1 VRAVGID
8 PGERRIGV
16 AVSDA
21 SGLLASPHSIIERS
35 GDRERDLAQI
45 ADVVRE
51 VGGEI
56 VVVGVPVSLDGRRS
70 GEGVERAA
78 AEAKR
83 LGERLGL
90 PVEVQDERLTTV
102 LAMRLRRESAGS
114 SGAGSRKAR
123 RPKRQAPGRRY
134 DAEAAALI
142 LQSWLDA
149 RRNIS

>member
-21 SGLLASPHSIIERS
+21 SGLLASPHGIIERS

-45 ADVVRE
+45 AEVVRE

-56 VVVGVPVSLDGRRS
+56 LVVGVPVSLDGRRS

-78 AEAKR
+78 AEAKEM
-83 LGERLGL
+83 GERLGL

-114 SGAGSRKAR
+114 RGDGSRKAR
-123 RPKRQAPGRRY
+123 RPKRQAHGRRY

-142 LQSWLDA
+142 LQTWLDA
-149 RRNIS
+149 RRHNP